1 MRAIAHGG
9 VRTPKEILHRKLT
22 LGEKSLAVP
31 GNRTCVSGVTIRC
44 SNQLT
49 YIPSDEKNLT
59 VTLTQ
64 NTSNTVLTVVFYA
77 AAADAVAAAVASAS
91 ASSVAGAA
99 IVRQGLVS
107 YRSGG
112 QLCIVISVLESTA
125 PLSVAP
131 LRYARTRSRI
141 V

>member
-1 MRAIAHGG
+1 M
-9 VRTPKEILHRKLT
+9 
-22 LGEKSLAVP
+22 
-31 GNRTCVSGVTIRC
+31 
-44 SNQLT
+44 
-49 YIPSDEKNLT
+49 
-59 VTLTQ
+59 TLTQ

-112 QLCIVISVLESTA
+112 QLRIVISVLESTA